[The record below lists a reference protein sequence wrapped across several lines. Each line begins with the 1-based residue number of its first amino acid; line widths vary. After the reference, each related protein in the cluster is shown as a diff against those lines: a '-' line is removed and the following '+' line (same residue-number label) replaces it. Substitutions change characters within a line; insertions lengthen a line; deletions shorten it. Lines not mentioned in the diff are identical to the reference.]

1 MLLKFPQDFP
11 GQQLLKLGNTH
22 YAMLKQRRMAE
33 KRRVFL
39 KENTLIFVLNGYKI
53 LHTNDTSI
61 EVAAGSVFILRK
73 GFHILSDIVEDG
85 TDFKSLL
92 IYFTDE
98 QVSRFIH
105 KYGAHFPATGS
116 PVANLVIPITTALNS
131 FQEQYLQY
139 FTAPPATIGELL
151 PLKVFELLLLLLAT
165 PQKTQVAAM
174 LHDIANGSAP
184 NIDWVVK
191 HHLFEPLTL
200 PELARLSNRSLAAFK
215 RDFQQ
220 HFQSS
225 PRQWITAER
234 LKYAHTLLLNS
245 QLQITEISL
254 ECGFEHT
261 PHFISLFR
269 KQYGTTPQAMRTKNV
284 MI

>member
-11 GQQLLKLGNTH
+11 GQQLLKVGNTH

-39 KENTLIFVLNGYKI
+39 KENILIFVINGYKL
-53 LHTNDTSI
+53 LHANDTAI
-61 EVAAGSVFILRK
+61 KVEAGSVFILRK

-105 KYGAHFPATGS
+105 KYGARFPAAGAPAS
-116 PVANLVIPITTALNS
+116 HLVIPINPALDG
-131 FQEQYLQY
+131 FREQYLQY
-139 FTAPPATIGELL
+139 FSTAPATMAELL

-165 PQKTQVAAM
+165 PQKNQVAAL
-174 LHDIANGSAP
+174 LHDIASGSAP
-184 NIDWVVK
+184 NIEWVVK
-191 HHLFEPLTL
+191 RHLFEPLTL
-200 PELARLSNRSLAAFK
+200 PELAKLANRSLAAFK

-220 HFQSS
+220 HFHAS

-245 QLQITEISL
+245 PLHITEISQ

-269 KQYGTTPQAMRTKNV
+269 KQYGTTPQALRTKTV